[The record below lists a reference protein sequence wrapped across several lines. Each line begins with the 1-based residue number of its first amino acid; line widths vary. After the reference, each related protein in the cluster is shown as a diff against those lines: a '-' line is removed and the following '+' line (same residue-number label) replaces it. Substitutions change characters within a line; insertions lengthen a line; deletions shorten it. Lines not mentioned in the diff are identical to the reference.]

1 MPWVDLDVCSPA
13 GGGQGAF
20 PHLFTLGFVH
30 AFEVLKGWDEHELG
44 EDIAGRESMLRPA
57 DRLEEQAKICGE
69 SGWS

>member
-1 MPWVDLDVCSPA
+1 MPRVYLDACPPA

-20 PHLFTLGFVH
+20 PHLFTLAFVH

-57 DRLEEQAKICGE
+57 NRAEEQAKICEE
-69 SGWS
+69 SGCS